1 MRKGISIL
9 MAALTG
15 IGILGFSVTPAGA
28 AQDPKIVID
37 GVFKDWEGIE
47 TSDVSK
53 DNWWYEDMSVVYDD
67 TYVYVHVKESDSQV
81 WETRYPTLFFK
92 VNGSVKQIVLT
103 RASYLYVDGVAPV
116 NVCNSWYNMIQGAS
130 GRVLRE
136 NGRYEWEVAIPIQA
150 LLTTEGNEPATAPQP
165 VETDGV
171 AVRVESNG
179 CVLELVGT
187 KLGDAQTGEEKPEDV
202 TPVLPEEPE
211 DMEDPKQDTDVTRS
225 DIVIDG
231 YYDDWQNVPATLI
244 SYGSWNQ
251 YGEYILEHHIGKLL
265 IDDENLYINVNMC
278 ETYHKQIPLD
288 MLNITING
296 EERAFCIRYEN
307 GDGTVNW
314 DQSIYNLEE
323 GIHTNLG
330 FYAVGDAKMTLG
342 DVAVTI
348 VPGHNGDSFE
358 VAVNLD
364 KLLQYYNIDK
374 SSVSNGAEIK
384 FYSPNIGPEA
394 VVIIGTSTN
403 PVLGIALCLLIV
415 GSVAVLCKGKKSR
428 A

>member
-1 MRKGISIL
+1 M
-9 MAALTG
+9 
-15 IGILGFSVTPAGA
+15 
-28 AQDPKIVID
+28 
-37 GVFKDWEGIE
+37 
-47 TSDVSK
+47 
-53 DNWWYEDMSVVYDD
+53 
-67 TYVYVHVKESDSQV
+67 
-81 WETRYPTLFFK
+81 
-92 VNGSVKQIVLT
+92 
-103 RASYLYVDGVAPV
+103 
-116 NVCNSWYNMIQGAS
+116 
-130 GRVLRE
+130 
-136 NGRYEWEVAIPIQA
+136 
-150 LLTTEGNEPATAPQP
+150 
-165 VETDGV
+165 
-171 AVRVESNG
+171 
-179 CVLELVGT
+179 
-187 KLGDAQTGEEKPEDV
+187 

-244 SYGSWNQ
+244 TYGSWNK

-278 ETYHKQIPLD
+278 ETYHNQIPLD

-415 GSVAVLCKGKKSR
+415 GSVAVFCKGKKSR